1 MKNLK
6 YRNLMLIAT
15 LFISACG
22 STTSI
27 TSSYKAPGVNQIAYK
42 KVFVSALTAT
52 ASVRQTVENSIA
64 QYLGTK
70 GVAVVKSTDVF
81 PPDFHSS
88 GNDKNKD
95 TVLSRIRATNCDGI
109 LTTALINKETEVSY
123 VQGSA
128 YGATF
133 GGYYGYG
140 YGRFYSP
147 GYYQTE
153 KVYYIQT
160 NLFDAKTEKLVW
172 SAQSKTYDP
181 SSLDDFLQGYEKAI
195 AEQMVKDGLVAPG
208 SK

>member
-1 MKNLK
+1 MKNL
-6 YRNLMLIAT
+6 RNLQLAILLI
-15 LFISACG
+15 LLISACG

-27 TSSYKAPGVNQIAYK
+27 TSSYKAPGVTQIAYK

-70 GVAVVKSTDVF
+70 GIAVVKSTDVF

-88 GNDKNKD
+88 GNDKSKD

-109 LTTALINKETEVSY
+109 LTSALINKETEVSY
-123 VQGSA
+123 VPGS

-195 AEQMVKDGLVAPG
+195 AEQMVKDGLVAPS